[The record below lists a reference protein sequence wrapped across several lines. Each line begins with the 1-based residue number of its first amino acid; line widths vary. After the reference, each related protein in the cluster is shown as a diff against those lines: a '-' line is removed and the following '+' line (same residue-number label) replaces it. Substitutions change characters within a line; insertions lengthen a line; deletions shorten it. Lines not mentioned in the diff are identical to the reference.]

1 MIENNKNE
9 LEPESHNN
17 KKQENIL
24 NIECSEE
31 IAQGAYSNLAMS
43 NFNKEEFLLDFVFVQ
58 PGGKKGKVRSRIILS
73 PKNAK
78 RLALMLADNIK
89 KYEEKCGP
97 ITDEPQLPGI
107 QLSSN

>member
-1 MIENNKNE
+1 MTLESNE
-9 LEPESHNN
+9 LNDQNEPES
-17 KKQENIL
+17 KKEQIL
-24 NIECSEE
+24 NIECSED
-31 IAQGAYSNLAMS
+31 ISQGMYSNLAMS

-78 RLALMLADNIK
+78 RLALMLSDNIK

-107 QLSSN
+107 QLSPN

>member
-1 MIENNKNE
+1 MDQNE
-9 LEPESHNN
+9 AGQESEGRKD
-17 KKQENIL
+17 KKKDNIL

-31 IAQGAYSNLAMS
+31 TAQGAYSNLAMS

-58 PGGKKGKVRSRIILS
+58 PGGQKGKVRSRIILS